1 MPAGS
6 MMVLSADLTRDRCVY
21 GRVYLSA
28 TSSKEIRGFS
38 FHVVFVHSTEGSWS
52 PPSQNVEAFSYS
64 MPMFANVEGL
74 ACSVRSHSEVAD
86 VLMQDY
92 GG

>member
-1 MPAGS
+1 MF
-6 MMVLSADLTRDRCVY
+6 Y

-38 FHVVFVHSTEGSWS
+38 HVVFVQSTEGVAARLLSKLYRHFHT
-52 PPSQNVEAFSYS
+52 PCQCLL
-64 MPMFANVEGL
+64 NVEGL
-74 ACSVRSHSEVAD
+74 ACSVCLHSEVAD